1 LKGFKIIFL
10 NFVINYMA
18 EKEIGKVIHYYDKAM
33 VAVVKLSG
41 KIALGDMIKVVRGDN
56 EFEMK
61 VESMQVEHK
70 SVKSGKKGEEV
81 AIKVSNPTKQGARIY
96 KVAG

>member
-1 LKGFKIIFL
+1 MKGLKIIVL
-10 NFVINYMA
+10 NFLIHYMA

-41 KIALGDMIKVVRGDN
+41 KIALGDMIKVVREDK

-61 VESMQVEHK
+61 VESIQVEHEN
-70 SVKSGKKGEEV
+70 VKSGKAGEEV
-81 AIKVSNPTKQGARIY
+81 AIKVSNPTKQGARMY

>member
-1 LKGFKIIFL
+1 
-10 NFVINYMA
+10 MA
-18 EKEIGKVIHYYDKAM
+18 EKELGKVTHYYDKAM

-41 KIALGDMIKVVRGDN
+41 TIARGDTIKVARGDK

-70 SVKSGKKGEEV
+70 PVESGKKGEEV
-81 AIKVSNPTKQGARIY
+81 AIKIDNPTKEGALVY
-96 KVAG
+96 KATE

>member
-1 LKGFKIIFL
+1 
-10 NFVINYMA
+10 MA
-18 EKEIGKVIHYYDKAM
+18 EQEIGKVIHYFDKAM

-41 KIALGDMIKVVRGDN
+41 NISIGDTIKVVKGEN

-70 SVKSGKKGEEV
+70 PVDSGKAGDEV
-81 AIKVSNPTKQGARIY
+81 AIKIDNPTKEGALIY
-96 KVAG
+96 RK

>member
-1 LKGFKIIFL
+1 
-10 NFVINYMA
+10 MA

-41 KIALGDMIKVVRGDN
+41 KIALGDMIKIVRGDN

-70 SVKSGKKGEEV
+70 PVDSGKAGEEV
-81 AIKVSNPTKQGARIY
+81 AIKIDNPTKQGARIY

>member
-1 LKGFKIIFL
+1 
-10 NFVINYMA
+10 MA
-18 EKEIGKVIHYYDKAM
+18 EQELGKVIHYYDKAM

-41 KIALGDMIKVVRGDN
+41 IIALGDTIKVVRGDK

-70 SVKSGKKGEEV
+70 PVESGKKGEEI
-81 AIKVSNPTKQGARIY
+81 AIKIDNPTKEGALVY
-96 KVAG
+96 KITE

>member
-1 LKGFKIIFL
+1 
-10 NFVINYMA
+10 MA
-18 EKEIGKVIHYYDKAM
+18 EQELGKVIHYYDKAM

-41 KIALGDMIKVVRGDN
+41 TIALGDTIKVVRGDK

-70 SVKSGKKGEEV
+70 PVESGKKGEEV
-81 AIKVSNPTKQGARIY
+81 AIKMSDPTKEGALIY
-96 KVAG
+96 KATE

>member
-1 LKGFKIIFL
+1 
-10 NFVINYMA
+10 MA
-18 EKEIGKVIHYYDKAM
+18 EKEVGKVIHYYDKAM

-41 KIALGDMIKVVRGDN
+41 DIALGDTIKVVRGDK

-70 SVKSGKKGEEV
+70 PVESGKKGEEI
-81 AIKVSNPTKQGARIY
+81 AIKIDNPTKEGALVFKITE
-96 KVAG
+96 